1 MAEAI
6 YDYQFRIVMIG
17 DAMAGKTSIIR
28 WFSERKNVNGKTKY
42 RPTVGAAF
50 TVRIVDGPPGAAEGE
65 APAKLRL
72 QIWDTAGQER
82 FRYALRTVDRIAP
95 LRGPPND

>member
-50 TVRIVDGPPGAAEGE
+50 TVRIVDAPGAAEGQ

-82 FRYALRTVDRIAP
+82 FRYTH
-95 LRGPPND
+95 